1 MMSEDDHHHPVREFN
16 RIPGGTRAE
25 VPLGRTIQQRTANEL
40 ETPLQAELNFTLI
53 VRKGRSNGR
62 PSN

>member
-16 RIPGGTRAE
+16 RIPGGHPRGG
-25 VPLGRTIQQRTANEL
+25 PLGRKIQQRTANES

-62 PSN
+62 SSN